1 MPAILP
7 QGRLFITE
15 GRMFVIQND
24 NGESLTVDGQRI
36 GSLIAAQLGLIPAKD
51 AGKPIHMNVGKVRI
65 WIERI

>member
-1 MPAILP
+1 MPTKLP
-7 QGRLFITE
+7 TGKLFITE
-15 GRMFVIQND
+15 GQMMVVQND
-24 NGESLTVDGQRI
+24 NGESLTMDGRRI